1 MQWKSAEEESL
12 APSAQYR
19 WKAFYKWQQNLRIQG
34 GRDLIFSESTKPALD
49 IAELK
54 MSVLQQQYS
63 SGKISWQSIW
73 IRMFHVLWSF
83 DIDLETF
90 WWSFRWWW
98 IASMHF
104 SWLVKP
110 SNTIC
115 RERKLTIWNLSIFR
129 TLRSSKFSLDFQ
141 SSDFRQRCSREDP
154 GTLPDGCVKQIPFS
168 SVNTLWLKLLRELV
182 TISRFVSSSP
192 SAWWNSWYWKRA
204 AAQNDYR
211 YFFPENG

>member
-1 MQWKSAEEESL
+1 
-12 APSAQYR
+12 
-19 WKAFYKWQQNLRIQG
+19 
-34 GRDLIFSESTKPALD
+34 
-49 IAELK
+49 

-129 TLRSSKFSLDFQ
+129 TLRSSKFSLDLQ
-141 SSDFRQRCSREDP
+141 SSNFRQRCSREKIL
-154 GTLPDGCVKQIPFS
+154 GLLPDGWVKKYHCS
-168 SVNTLWLKLLRELV
+168 SVNALWVKQERALLTYIQIFIKQPVGLV
-182 TISRFVSSSP
+182 KFLIL
-192 SAWWNSWYWKRA
+192 KRA
-204 AAQNDYR
+204 GAQNDYR